1 MASTFTSRLKL
12 ERQASGENSGNW
24 GNLVNYV
31 FNRLDSSVRG
41 YIDVD
46 VAGSANVT
54 LTSNNSTSNTDDS
67 STDDQV
73 HNKVLEFTG
82 ALTGDIFVFTD
93 AVEGEYIV
101 FNNTSGS
108 QTLTFAPTGGTGVV
122 LKQGAKTLVYTDGT
136 TMFDITKDLGDIQVT
151 GLISNGAVTITGNTD
166 ITGNVNLLTQSE
178 IRFQDTSG
186 GEFIGLKANGT
197 VANSVTFILP
207 VADGTANQVLKTD
220 GSGNLSFTDSSSGL
234 TWQSVQ
240 TANLTASAGEAYPI
254 NTTSGAITVTLP
266 ATPSAGDQV
275 QVVDYAGTFDTNALT
290 IDPNGEDIEGGTDNL
305 LLIGEREGVILT
317 YIDSTQ
323 GWIAT
328 SGINEGTDA
337 LLPTS
342 YSIDFLVIAGGG
354 GGGDPSND
362 GGNHTY
368 GGGGGGAGGY
378 RLSTQTANIGTA
390 ITVTV
395 GDGGAGG
402 ASNAG
407 SPAGSGAT
415 GSNSSIS
422 GTGLTTITSAGGGG
436 GGTEGQ
442 FVGDADGK
450 DGGSGGGAGGSNG
463 QNGSVGSGNTPSTAP
478 SQGNNGGLGY
488 QGGANNG
495 SGGGGGGANAVGADA
510 TATASTGGNGG
521 AGTASSI
528 TGSSVTR
535 AGGGGGGASST
546 RGTGGT
552 GGGGNGGQI
561 GGAGTAG
568 TVNTGGG
575 GGGGGESAPTFG
587 DGGAGGKGVVILSV
601 PTVRYSSITT
611 GSPTVTTS
619 GSNTIMQFNGDGS
632 YTT

>member
-31 FNRLDSSVRG
+31 FNRIDSSVRG

-93 AVEGEYIV
+93 AVEAEYIV

-207 VADGTANQVLKTD
+207 VADGTADQVLKTD
-220 GSGNLSFTDSSSGL
+220 GSGNLSFTDSSSGF

-240 TANLTASAGEAYPI
+240 TANLTASVGEAYPI

-275 QVVDYAGTFDTNALT
+275 QLVDYAGTFDTNALT
-290 IDPNGEDIEGGTDNL
+290 IDPNGEDIEGGANSLQLT
-305 LLIGEREGVILT
+305 GEREGVILT
-317 YIDSTQ
+317 YIDGTQ

-337 LLPTS
+337 LEPIS

-354 GGGDPSND
+354 AGGESL
-362 GGNHTY
+362 TTELTS
-368 GGGGGGAGGY
+368 GGGGAGGY
-378 RLSTQTANIGTA
+378 RTSTQTVTPGTV

-395 GDGGAGG
+395 GDGGAVVNDLSGLSG
-402 ASNAG
+402 SISSIAG
-407 SPAGSGAT
+407 S
-415 GSNSSIS
+415 
-422 GTGLTTITSAGGGG
+422 GLTTITSAGGGG
-436 GGTEGQ
+436 GGGSPT
-442 FVGDADGK
+442 ASPSAAGK
-450 DGGSGGGAGGSNG
+450 NGGSGGG
-463 QNGSVGSGNTPSTAP
+463 
-478 SQGNNGGLGY
+478 
-488 QGGANNG
+488 GASWNP
-495 SGGGGGGANAVGADA
+495 
-510 TATASTGGNGG
+510 TTTGG
-521 AGTASSI
+521 AGNKYWWRWRWYR
-528 TGSSVTR
+528 GSKIFR
-535 AGGGGGGASST
+535 W
-546 RGTGGT
+546 
-552 GGGGNGGQI
+552 
-561 GGAGTAG
+561 
-568 TVNTGGG
+568 
-575 GGGGGESAPTFG
+575 
-587 DGGAGGKGVVILSV
+587 
-601 PTVRYSSITT
+601 
-611 GSPTVTTS
+611 
-619 GSNTIMQFNGDGS
+619 
-632 YTT
+632 